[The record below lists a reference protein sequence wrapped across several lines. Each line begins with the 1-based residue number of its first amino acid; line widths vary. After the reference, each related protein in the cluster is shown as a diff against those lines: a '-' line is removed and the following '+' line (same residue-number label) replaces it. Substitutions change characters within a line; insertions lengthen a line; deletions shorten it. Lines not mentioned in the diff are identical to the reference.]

1 MKILTIGDLNA
12 VRERAAKILL
22 PREESNRSADGKCC
36 GLDTGTGHMQILI
49 CGGTGCKAS
58 SSHLIYEKIRELLAR
73 QMEISPEL
81 ISMETD
87 IVNDLG
93 ADSLDVVEL
102 VMSVEETFNLLIGEE
117 DAAGLFTVQQ
127 IVEYIEKRI

>member
-1 MKILTIGDLNA
+1 MTSEKIIGFVAEQFGVEAESLSRETNFVDDLN
-12 VRERAAKILL
+12 
-22 PREESNRSADGKCC
+22 
-36 GLDTGTGHMQILI
+36 
-49 CGGTGCKAS
+49 
-58 SSHLIYEKIRELLAR
+58 
-73 QMEISPEL
+73 
-81 ISMETD
+81 
-87 IVNDLG
+87 

>member
-1 MKILTIGDLNA
+1 M
-12 VRERAAKILL
+12 V
-22 PREESNRSADGKCC
+22 
-36 GLDTGTGHMQILI
+36 
-49 CGGTGCKAS
+49 
-58 SSHLIYEKIRELLAR
+58 YEKIRELLAR